1 MIPFRFAIAK
11 SFGSGRVNSQTK
23 AAAHSERGIARVG
36 GGGSTRV
43 RGPRNRFNLCISERR
58 VAFASSRLLA
68 DDVTRVHF
76 CPRDQLFSTS
86 APLCTPPQSSGGVL
100 SKFPAGQGFCFVF
113 FFFFFFVSFEETL
126 SRAKC
131 RVRWLEKGKN
141 ELDKA
146 TLIGTWGMN
155 VQISIYLNSTYRHET
170 FR

>member
-1 MIPFRFAIAK
+1 M
-11 SFGSGRVNSQTK
+11 
-23 AAAHSERGIARVG
+23 G

-86 APLCTPPQSSGGVL
+86 APLRAPPQSTSGGVL
-100 SKFPAGQGFCFVF
+100 PKFPAGQGFRFVF
-113 FFFFFFVSFEETL
+113 FFFFFFSSEETL

-131 RVRWLEKGKN
+131 RIRWLGKGKN

-146 TLIGTWGMN
+146 TLIGT
-155 VQISIYLNSTYRHET
+155 LNT
-170 FR
+170 